1 MLPDSFRKNQEG
13 VWQYGHAL
21 ACLCGLYS
29 GRQSDCRV
37 QLRHGHIRDQICARV
52 VVAEFDNGLMLLRE
66 RMGSKKL
73 LLKQR
78 EAAETSASGRVSV
91 LGPATVRTFPTV
103 AQHR

>member
-37 QLRHGHIRDQICARV
+37 QLRHVNGHIRDQICARV

-78 EAAETSASGRVSV
+78 EAAEAFASGKVSGIEKGFSE
-91 LGPATVRTFPTV
+91 L
-103 AQHR
+103 Q